1 MENNQ
6 ILSNANDN
14 PMLFGVRGKS
24 FINIDDNLIAEAII
38 CCFYKQGLLTEKEYV
53 HIMDGLTAGTAM

>member
-24 FINIDDNLIAEAII
+24 LINIDDNLIAEAII
-38 CCFYKQGLLTEKEYV
+38 RCFYKQGLLTEKEYV
-53 HIMDGLTAGTAM
+53 HIMDSLATGTAV

>member
-14 PMLFGVRGKS
+14 QMLFGVRGKS
-24 FINIDDNLIAEAII
+24 LINIDDNIIAEAII

-53 HIMDGLTAGTAM
+53 HIMDGLTTGATV